1 VRGFFILM
9 LLAVFKITC
18 SQNTQAILNANQYPV
33 RDTVFTYAVNK
44 IPKGILLALP
54 PLQQNIKHKQSFI
67 IKNAWLYNNRLLMFV
82 RQASNKVSAP
92 AADKCY
98 QIMTDV
104 DGSTCAMAG
113 CITGNGSGDCAAL
126 RNAVNKIP
134 YSVKVFITL

>member
-1 VRGFFILM
+1 MRGFFILM

-18 SQNTQAILNANQYPV
+18 GQNTQAILNANQYRG

-54 PLQQNIKHKQSFI
+54 PLQQNIKHKKRFI
-67 IKNAWLYNNRLLMFV
+67 IKNAWLYKNRLLMFV

-92 AADKCY
+92 APDKCY

-104 DGSTCAMAG
+104 DGRTCAIAG

-126 RNAVNKIP
+126 RNAENKIL
-134 YSVKVFITL
+134 YTVKVFITL